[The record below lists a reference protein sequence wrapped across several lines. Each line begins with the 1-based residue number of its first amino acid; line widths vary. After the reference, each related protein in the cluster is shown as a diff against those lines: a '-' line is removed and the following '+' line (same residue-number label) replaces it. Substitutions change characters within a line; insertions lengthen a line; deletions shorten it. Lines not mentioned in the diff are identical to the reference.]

1 MSMKWSSTN
10 VPPEPL
16 SPLPGDAE
24 SRLSP
29 AAHREG
35 TAPSAVELLHEL
47 QLHQVELEMQNESLR
62 RTQVALAE
70 SRDRYADLYEFASVG
85 YLTLSSACLI
95 TEANLTGAT
104 MFGVE
109 RSKLL
114 NRRPD
119 AYIVAADLERWHRL
133 FVGAIRHEGKQS
145 FDLTLKQPNGSQRE
159 VRLDC
164 VHKDN
169 DDGKPTLHVSLTDIT
184 ERRRAE
190 RLAER
195 ERLRLQT
202 ILQMASD
209 GIHILDHEGLLVEAN
224 DAFLKMIGH
233 DHMAIGKLRVTDW
246 DAQDSWVHIKARIN
260 KVIAEHGKLNFT
272 TRHRRRDG
280 AVLDVEVNASWIEI
294 DGKGYLYSA
303 ARDITERTRHEHL
316 LEERNI
322 ELESARKAADKANQ
336 AKSDFLS
343 SMSHELRTPLNA
355 VLGFAQLMEAGTP
368 APSAAQKPKIDQ
380 ILKAGW
386 HLLTL
391 INEILDLAKIEAGKV
406 TMLREAMSLSDVLQD
421 CQAMIEPQA
430 SQRGVTVAFPSL
442 DNPLYVL
449 GDPTGIKQVMVNL
462 LSNAIKYNRVGGTVS
477 VRCAATGD
485 NRLRV
490 SVKDNGVGLAP
501 EQLAQLFQPFNRL
514 GQENGV
520 EEGTGIGLVVTRQLV
535 ELMGGVIGV
544 QSRAGAGSTFWFE
557 LAASE
562 MPDAVSERLR
572 ETVLDIRAEAAKRE
586 FMLQR
591 TLLYVEDNPANLAL
605 VEELIA
611 RRSDLKL
618 LTATDGHQGV
628 QMARDFQPDVILM
641 DLNLPG
647 ISGYEALAILRE
659 DPATAGIPVMALSAG
674 ATLRDIQR
682 GMQAG
687 FLSYSTKPIKVREFM
702 DEIDIA
708 LRYAAE
714 NHPGR

>member
-1 MSMKWSSTN
+1 MKWSATN
-10 VPPEPL
+10 VRPEPL
-16 SPLPGDAE
+16 NPLQGDAE
-24 SRLSP
+24 SRLAQAAPGKEP
-29 AAHREG
+29 AR
-35 TAPSAVELLHEL
+35 SAAELLHEL
-47 QLHQVELEMQNESLR
+47 QVHQIELEMQNETLR
-62 RTQVALAE
+62 QAQIALE
-70 SRDRYADLYEFASVG
+70 QSRDRYADLYEYASVG
-85 YLTLSSACLI
+85 YLTLSNVGLI
-95 TEANLTGAT
+95 TEINLTGAT
-104 MFGVE
+104 MFGAQ
-109 RSKLL
+109 RSNLL
-114 NRRPD
+114 NRRLD
-119 AYIVAADLERWHRL
+119 AYIVATDREGWLRQFAA
-133 FVGAIRHEGKQS
+133 AITHEGKRA
-145 FDLTLKQPNGSQRE
+145 FDLTLKRPDGSLCD
-159 VRLDC
+159 VRVDC
-164 VHKDN
+164 LRRDD
-169 DDGKPTLHVSLTDIT
+169 DDGKPTLQVTLTDIT
-184 ERRRAE
+184 ERKLAE
-190 RLAER
+190 RIAER

-209 GIHILDHEGLLVEAN
+209 GIHIMDREGLLVEAN
-224 DAFLKMIGH
+224 DAFLNMIGY
-233 DHMAIGKLRVTDW
+233 DHTAVGKLRVNDW
-246 DAQDSWVHIKARIN
+246 DAQDSLARIMARID
-260 KVIAEHGKLNFT
+260 KVLAQHGRTTFT
-272 TRHRRRDG
+272 SRHRRRDG
-280 AVLDVEVNASWIEI
+280 TVLEVEVNASWIEI
-294 DGKGYLYSA
+294 DGKDYLYA
-303 ARDITERTRHEHL
+303 ASRDITERMRHEHL

-322 ELESARKAADKANQ
+322 ELESARKAADQANQ
-336 AKSDFLS
+336 AKSEFLS

-355 VLGFAQLMEAGTP
+355 VLGFAQLLEAGTP

-391 INEILDLAKIEAGKV
+391 INDILDLAKIEAGKV
-406 TMLREAMSLSDVLQD
+406 TMSREAMSLSEVLRD

-430 SQRGVTVAFPSL
+430 SQRGITVAFPSF
-442 DNPLYVL
+442 DNPLYVD
-449 GDPTGIKQVMVNL
+449 GDPTGVKQVMVNL

-477 VRCAATGD
+477 VRCVAASN

-520 EEGTGIGLVVTRQLV
+520 EEGTGIGLVVTKQLV

-562 MPDAVSERLR
+562 APNPVSERSR
-572 ETVLDIRAEAAKRE
+572 ETVLDIRAEVAKRE

-618 LTATDGHQGV
+618 LTAIDGRQGI
-628 QMARDFQPDVILM
+628 QMARDFLPDVILM

-647 ISGYEALAILRE
+647 INGYEALAILRE

-687 FLSYSTKPIKVREFM
+687 FLSYSTKPLKVREFM
-702 DEIDIA
+702 DEIDSA
-708 LRYAAE
+708 LRIAAE
-714 NHPGR
+714 GHQLR